1 LHAFC
6 KIDGITKLKTEN
18 LIKMKKVLLVAV
30 MALGISQVN
39 AQNYKNALGV
49 VVDLGDGE
57 TLVGPQFKH
66 SFDGKNA
73 GNVQVMFGD
82 HVTVLGADYTYNQP
96 FSGTNGLGWYVGVG
110 PQLSFVDGGKFEDK
124 TYFAIR
130 PQAGLEY
137 KIPSAP
143 LALHFDWKP
152 WWNLTND
159 SNFEAGRF
167 SLGFK
172 YTFN

>member
-1 LHAFC
+1 
-6 KIDGITKLKTEN
+6 
-18 LIKMKKVLLVAV
+18 MKKLLFAAIL
-30 MALGISQVN
+30 ALGVN
-39 AQNYKNALGV
+39 QLQAQNYNNALGL

-57 TLVGPQFKH
+57 TLFGPQYKH

-82 HVTVLGADYTYNQP
+82 NITVLGADYTYNQR

-110 PQLSFVDGGKFEDK
+110 PQLSFIDRTYGDK

-130 PQAGLEY
+130 PQVGLEY

-143 LALHFDWKP
+143 LAMHFDWKP

-172 YTFN
+172 YVFN

>member
-1 LHAFC
+1 
-6 KIDGITKLKTEN
+6 
-18 LIKMKKVLLVAV
+18 MKKILFAAVL
-30 MALGISQVN
+30 ALGIGQVN
-39 AQNYKNALGV
+39 AQNYNNALGV

-57 TLVGPQFKH
+57 TLFGPQYKH

-82 HVTVLGADYTYNQP
+82 NITTVGADYTYNQN
-96 FSGTNGLGWYVGVG
+96 FSGANGLGWYVGVG
-110 PQLSFVDGGKFEDK
+110 PQLSFVDYGNNDD

-130 PQAGLEY
+130 PQVGLEY

-143 LALHFDWKP
+143 LAMHFDWKP

-172 YTFN
+172 YVFN

>member
-1 LHAFC
+1 
-6 KIDGITKLKTEN
+6 
-18 LIKMKKVLLVAV
+18 MKKVLLVAV

-82 HVTVLGADYTYNQP
+82 HVTVLGADYTYNQS

-110 PQLSFVDGGKFEDK
+110 PQLTFVDGGHFDDK
-124 TYFAIR
+124 TFFAIR

-143 LALHFDWKP
+143 LAFHFDWKP
-152 WWNLTND
+152 WWNLTNESD
-159 SNFEAGRF
+159 FEAGRF

>member
-57 TLVGPQFKH
+57 TL
-66 SFDGKNA
+66 
-73 GNVQVMFGD
+73 
-82 HVTVLGADYTYNQP
+82 
-96 FSGTNGLGWYVGVG
+96 
-110 PQLSFVDGGKFEDK
+110 
-124 TYFAIR
+124 
-130 PQAGLEY
+130 
-137 KIPSAP
+137 
-143 LALHFDWKP
+143 
-152 WWNLTND
+152 
-159 SNFEAGRF
+159 
-167 SLGFK
+167 
-172 YTFN
+172 

>member
-1 LHAFC
+1 
-6 KIDGITKLKTEN
+6 
-18 LIKMKKVLLVAV
+18 MKKLFFAAVL
-30 MALGISQVN
+30 ALGVNQVN
-39 AQNYKNALGV
+39 AQDYKSALGV
-49 VVDLGDGE
+49 VVDLGDGQ
-57 TLVGPQFKH
+57 TLFGPQYKH
-66 SFDGKNA
+66 SFDGRNA

-82 HVTVLGADYTYNQP
+82 NHTVVGADYTYNQS
-96 FSGTNGLGWYVGVG
+96 FSGTNGLVWYVGVG
-110 PQLSFVDGGKFEDK
+110 PQLSFVDHGSGNS

-152 WWNLTND
+152 WWNLSND

-172 YTFN
+172 YVLK

>member
-1 LHAFC
+1 
-6 KIDGITKLKTEN
+6 
-18 LIKMKKVLLVAV
+18 MKKVLLVAV

-57 TLVGPQFKH
+57 TFVGPQFKH

-96 FSGTNGLGWYVGVG
+96 FSGANGLGWYVGVG

>member
-1 LHAFC
+1 
-6 KIDGITKLKTEN
+6 
-18 LIKMKKVLLVAV
+18 MKKVLFTAV
-30 MALGISQVN
+30 LALGLSQVN
-39 AQNYKNALGV
+39 AQNYNNALGV
-49 VVDLGDGE
+49 VVDLGDGA
-57 TLVGPQFKH
+57 TLVGPQYKH

-73 GNVQVMFGD
+73 GNLQVMFGD
-82 HVTVLGADYTYNQP
+82 NITVLGADYTYNQA

-110 PQLSFVDGGKFEDK
+110 PQLSFVDYGNDYHGDADK

-130 PQAGLEY
+130 PQVGLEY

-172 YTFN
+172 YVYN

>member
-1 LHAFC
+1 
-6 KIDGITKLKTEN
+6 
-18 LIKMKKVLLVAV
+18 MKKVLLVAV

-82 HVTVLGADYTYNQP
+82 HITVLGADYTYNQP
-96 FSGTNGLGWYVGVG
+96 ISGTNGLGWYVGVG
-110 PQLSFVDGGKFEDK
+110 PQLSFVDYGNNYDGDK
-124 TYFAIR
+124 TFFAIR

-137 KIPSAP
+137 KIPGAP
-143 LALHFDWKP
+143 LAAHFDWKP

-172 YTFN
+172 FTFN

>member
-1 LHAFC
+1 
-6 KIDGITKLKTEN
+6 
-18 LIKMKKVLLVAV
+18 MKKVLLVAV

-73 GNVQVMFGD
+73 GNIQVMFGD
-82 HVTVLGADYTYNQP
+82 HITVLGADYTYNQP
-96 FSGTNGLGWYVGVG
+96 FAGTNGLGWYVGVG

>member
-1 LHAFC
+1 
-6 KIDGITKLKTEN
+6 
-18 LIKMKKVLLVAV
+18 MKKVLLVAV

-49 VVDLGDGE
+49 VVDLGDGA
-57 TLVGPQFKH
+57 TLVGPQYKH

-73 GNVQVMFGD
+73 GNLQVMFGD
-82 HVTVLGADYTYNQP
+82 NITVLGADYTYNQA
-96 FSGTNGLGWYVGVG
+96 FSGTNGLGWYVGIG
-110 PQLSFVDGGKFEDK
+110 PQLSFVDYGNDYHVDSDK

-130 PQAGLEY
+130 PQVGLEY

-172 YTFN
+172 FTFN

>member
-1 LHAFC
+1 
-6 KIDGITKLKTEN
+6 
-18 LIKMKKVLLVAV
+18 MKKVLLVAV

-73 GNVQVMFGD
+73 GNIQVMFGD
-82 HVTVLGADYTYNQP
+82 NITVLGADYTYNQP

-110 PQLSFVDGGKFEDK
+110 PQLSFVDGGKYEDK
-124 TYFAIR
+124 TYVAIR

-143 LALHFDWKP
+143 LAFHFDWKP
-152 WWNLTND
+152 WWNLTNE

>member
-1 LHAFC
+1 M
-6 KIDGITKLKTEN
+6 KN
-18 LIKMKKVLLVAV
+18 LFSFAAIALVTVVGTAN
-30 MALGISQVN
+30 VN
-39 AQNYKNALGV
+39 AQQYKNALGIAI
-49 VVDLGDGE
+49 DLGDGQ
-57 TLVGPQFKH
+57 TLVGPQYKH

-73 GNVQVMFGD
+73 GNVQVLFGD
-82 HVTVLGADYTYNQP
+82 NVTTIGADYTYNQ
-96 FSGTNGLGWYVGVG
+96 SIGGARGLGWYVGVG
-110 PQLSFVDGGKFEDK
+110 PQLSFVNGGNNDK
-124 TYFAIR
+124 TFVAIR
-130 PQAGLEY
+130 PQLGLEY

-143 LALHFDWKP
+143 LAMHFDWKP

>member
-1 LHAFC
+1 MA
-6 KIDGITKLKTEN
+6 ITKHLE
-18 LIKMKKVLLVAV
+18 MKKLLFTAIL
-30 MALGISQVN
+30 ALGVN
-39 AQNYKNALGV
+39 QLQAQNYNNALGL

-57 TLVGPQFKH
+57 TLFGPQYKH

-82 HVTVLGADYTYNQP
+82 NITVLGADYTYNQR

-110 PQLSFVDGGKFEDK
+110 PQLSFVDRAYGDK
-124 TYFAIR
+124 TFFAIR
-130 PQAGLEY
+130 PQVGLEY

-143 LALHFDWKP
+143 LAMHFDWKP

-172 YTFN
+172 YVFN

>member
-1 LHAFC
+1 
-6 KIDGITKLKTEN
+6 
-18 LIKMKKVLLVAV
+18 MKKLLLAAV
-30 MALGISQVN
+30 MVLGVTQAN
-39 AQNYKNALGV
+39 AQDYKNALGL

-57 TLVGPQFKH
+57 TLFGPQFKH
-66 SFDGKNA
+66 SFDGRNA

-82 HVTVLGADYTYNQP
+82 GITTLGADYTYNE
-96 FSGTNGLGWYVGVG
+96 SINGANGLNWFVGVG
-110 PQLSFVDGGKFEDK
+110 PQLSFVDGGRFDDK

-130 PQAGLEY
+130 PQVGLEY

-143 LALHFDWKP
+143 LAFHFDWKP
-152 WWNLTND
+152 WWNLSND

-172 YTFN
+172 YTLN

>member
-1 LHAFC
+1 
-6 KIDGITKLKTEN
+6 
-18 LIKMKKVLLVAV
+18 MKKVLLVAV

-82 HVTVLGADYTYNQP
+82 NITVLGADYTYNQP
-96 FSGTNGLGWYVGVG
+96 FSGTNGLGWYLGVG

>member
-1 LHAFC
+1 
-6 KIDGITKLKTEN
+6 
-18 LIKMKKVLLVAV
+18 MKKLLLAAV
-30 MALGISQVN
+30 MVLGV
-39 AQNYKNALGV
+39 AQTKAQDYKNALGL

-57 TLVGPQFKH
+57 TLFGPQFKH
-66 SFDGKNA
+66 SFDGRNA

-82 HVTVLGADYTYNQP
+82 NITTLGADYTYNESI
-96 FSGTNGLGWYVGVG
+96 SGANGLNWFVGVG
-110 PQLSFVDGGKFEDK
+110 PQLSFVDGGRYGGDDS

-143 LALHFDWKP
+143 LAFHFDWKP
-152 WWNLTND
+152 WWNLSND

-167 SLGFK
+167 TLGFK
-172 YTFN
+172 YTLN

>member
-1 LHAFC
+1 
-6 KIDGITKLKTEN
+6 
-18 LIKMKKVLLVAV
+18 MKKLLLAAV
-30 MALGISQVN
+30 MVLGVAQAN
-39 AQNYKNALGV
+39 AQDYKNALGL

-57 TLVGPQFKH
+57 TLFGPQFKH
-66 SFDGKNA
+66 SFDGRNA

-82 HVTVLGADYTYNQP
+82 GITTLGADYTYNE
-96 FSGTNGLGWYVGVG
+96 SINGANGLNWFVGVG
-110 PQLSFVDGGKFEDK
+110 PQLSFVDGGRFDDK

-130 PQAGLEY
+130 PQVGLEY

-143 LALHFDWKP
+143 LAFHFDWKP
-152 WWNLTND
+152 WWNLSND

-172 YTFN
+172 YTLN

>member
-1 LHAFC
+1 
-6 KIDGITKLKTEN
+6 
-18 LIKMKKVLLVAV
+18 MKKLLFASILALAV
-30 MALGISQVN
+30 GQVN
-39 AQNYKNALGV
+39 AQDYNNALGV

-57 TLVGPQFKH
+57 TLFGPQYKH

-82 HVTVLGADYTYNQP
+82 NITVVGADYTYNQG

-110 PQLSFVDGGKFEDK
+110 PQLSFVDYGNNDK

-130 PQAGLEY
+130 PQVGLEY

-143 LALHFDWKP
+143 LAMHFDWKP

-172 YTFN
+172 YVFN

>member
-1 LHAFC
+1 
-6 KIDGITKLKTEN
+6 
-18 LIKMKKVLLVAV
+18 
-30 MALGISQVN
+30 MALGFNQVN
-39 AQNYKNALGV
+39 AQDYKNALGIAI
-49 VVDLGDGE
+49 DLGDGE

-73 GNVQVMFGD
+73 GNLQVMFGD
-82 HVTVLGADYTYNQP
+82 HITVLGADYTYNES

-110 PQLSFVDGGKFEDK
+110 PQLAFVDYGNNYHGDK
-124 TYFAIR
+124 TLFAIR

-143 LALHFDWKP
+143 LAIHFDWKP

-172 YTFN
+172 YTLN